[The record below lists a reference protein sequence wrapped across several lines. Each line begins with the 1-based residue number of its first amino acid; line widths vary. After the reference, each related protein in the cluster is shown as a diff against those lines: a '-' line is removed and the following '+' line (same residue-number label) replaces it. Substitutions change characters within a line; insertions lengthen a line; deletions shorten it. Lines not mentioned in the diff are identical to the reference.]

1 LFARPVR
8 RVFGLYLFMTNPVS
22 LSLDG
27 SVAVIRIDNP
37 PVNALSPETIDG
49 LSAALAQAQADPG
62 ASAIVVHAAGRT
74 FIAGA
79 DIKGLENVVWGGDS
93 GAPEMHDLLQRIEQG
108 KKPVV
113 MAMHG
118 TALGGGMEVAMA
130 GHYRVA
136 VADAQMGLP
145 EVNLGIIP
153 GAEGTQRLPRLVGVD
168 NALTMVVSG
177 RPIKAAEAL
186 QNGLI
191 DRIVD
196 DLVPGA
202 VAFAREIV
210 AKGGPHPKTSERTDK
225 LPAASALPAM
235 VAAAHTLARKIRR
248 NQDAPAAAIAAVE
261 AAATLSF
268 DAGCQKERD
277 LFFELIKSGQAK
289 AMIYA
294 FFAERAVAKVPG
306 IPKDVPVAPVS
317 KVAIVG
323 AGTMGAGIAM
333 ACANA
338 GIAVLLTDTE
348 QAGLD
353 RAMATIRKNYDSS
366 VKKGRF
372 TPDAAAER
380 IGRVSTQVGTAGFD
394 TADVVIEA
402 VFENMAL
409 KKDVLKQLDAA
420 MRPGALLA
428 TNTSTLDIDALAG
441 ATSRPQAVIGTHFFS
456 PANVMRLCEIV
467 RGSKTAPETI
477 AAAQALAKRLGK
489 VGVVVG
495 NCPGFVGNRMMF
507 PYMYEAQ
514 FLAEDGAT
522 PAQVDKALTDW
533 GMAMGIFAVDDM
545 GGLDVAWRVRQ
556 ELGQFSDPSQRKPLV
571 ADQLVA
577 MNHLG
582 QKTGSG
588 WYIYDANRSA
598 TPDPEVEALIERT
611 ATAAGIT
618 RRSFSSEEIIEREIY
633 ALVNEGAKILEEGFA
648 LRAADIDVIYLT
660 GYGFPSYRGGPMFY
674 ADSVGLAKVY
684 ERVAAFHKEHGERW
698 RPAPLLERLAREG
711 STFRAWDQS
720 RAATGAQA

>member
-1 LFARPVR
+1 
-8 RVFGLYLFMTNPVS
+8 MTNPVS

-49 LSAALAQAQADPG
+49 ISAALTQAAADPAAQA
-62 ASAIVVHAAGRT
+62 IVLHAAGRT

-79 DIKGLENVVWGGDS
+79 DIKGLENVVWGGDT
-93 GAPEMHDLLQRIEQG
+93 GAPEMHDLLQRIEQSP
-108 KKPVV
+108 KPVV
-113 MAMHG
+113 MALHG

-196 DLVPGA
+196 DLVGGA
-202 VAFAREIV
+202 VAFAREV
-210 AKGGPHPKTSERTDK
+210 TAGSGGTVGPHPKTSERTDK
-225 LPAASALPAM
+225 LPTPAELPAM
-235 VAAAHTLARKIRR
+235 VAAAHALAKKVRR
-248 NQDAPAAAIAAVE
+248 NQHAPAAAIAAVE
-261 AAATLSF
+261 AAATLPF
-268 DAGCQKERD
+268 DQGCQKERD

-306 IPKDVPVAPVS
+306 IPKDLPVAPVS
-317 KVAIVG
+317 TVAIVG
-323 AGTMGAGIAM
+323 AGTMGSGIAM
-333 ACANA
+333 ACANS
-338 GIAVLLTDTE
+338 GITVLLTDTE

-372 TPDAAAER
+372 TPEAAAER
-380 IGRVSTQVGTAGFD
+380 IGRITTQVGTAGFD
-394 TADVVIEA
+394 KADVVIEA

-556 ELGQFSDPSQRKPLV
+556 ELGQFSDPTQRKPLV

-588 WYIYDANRSA
+588 WYIYDAERKA

-618 RRSFSSEEIIEREIY
+618 RRSFTSDEIIEREIY
-633 ALVNEGAKILEEGFA
+633 ALVNEGAKILEEGYA

-660 GYGFPSYRGGPMFY
+660 GYGFPSFRGGPMFY
-674 ADSVGLAKVY
+674 ADSVGLKQVY
-684 ERVAAFHKEHGERW
+684 ERVAAFHREHGARW
-698 RPAPLLERLAREG
+698 APAPLLERLAREG

-720 RAATGAQA
+720 RAAAGVPA

>member
-1 LFARPVR
+1 
-8 RVFGLYLFMTNPVS
+8 MTKPVS
-22 LSLDG
+22 VRLDG
-27 SVAVIRIDNP
+27 SVAVILVDNP

-49 LSAALAQAQADPG
+49 LSESLQQAADDP
-62 ASAIVVHAAGRT
+62 AAKAIVVAAAGRT

-93 GAPEMHDLLQRIEQG
+93 GAPEMHGLLQRIEQCP
-108 KKPVV
+108 KPVV
-113 MAMHG
+113 MSIHG
-118 TALGGGMEVAMA
+118 TALGGGLEVAMA
-130 GHYRVA
+130 AHYRVA
-136 VADAQMGLP
+136 VASAQLGLP

-168 NALTMVVSG
+168 TALTMIVSG
-177 RPIKAAEAL
+177 RPVKAAEAL
-186 QNGLI
+186 QSGLI

-202 VAFAREIV
+202 VAFANEV
-210 AKGGPHPKTSERTDK
+210 LATGGPHPKTSERTDR
-225 LPAASALPAM
+225 LPAASELPAM
-235 VAAAHTLARKIRR
+235 VAAAHALAKKIRR
-248 NQDAPAAAIAAVE
+248 NQHAPAAAIAAVE
-261 AAATLSF
+261 AAATVPF
-268 DAGCQKERD
+268 DEGCQKERD
-277 LFFELIKSGQAK
+277 LFYELIKSGQAK

-306 IPKDVPVAPVS
+306 VGKDIVVPPVS
-317 KVAIVG
+317 TVAIVG
-323 AGTMGAGIAM
+323 AGTMGGGIAM

-338 GIAVLLTDTE
+338 GINVMLTDTE

-372 TPDAAAER
+372 TPEAAAER
-380 IGRVSTQVGTAGFD
+380 IGRITTQVGTAGFD
-394 TADVVIEA
+394 KADVIIEA
-402 VFENMAL
+402 VFESMAL
-409 KKDVLKQLDAA
+409 KKDVLAQLDAA
-420 MRPGALLA
+420 SRPGALLA
-428 TNTSTLDIDALAG
+428 TNTSTLDIDALASV
-441 ATSRPQAVIGTHFFS
+441 TKRPQAVIGTHFFS
-456 PANVMRLCEIV
+456 PANVMRLVEIV
-467 RGSKTAPETI
+467 RGSSTTPETI

-556 ELGQFSDPSQRKPLV
+556 ELKQFSDPSQRKPLV

-588 WYIYDANRSA
+588 WYIYDENRKA
-598 TPDPEVEALIERT
+598 TPDPEVEALIEKT

-618 RRSFSSEEIIEREIY
+618 RRSFTSEEIIEREIY
-633 ALVNEGAKILEEGFA
+633 ALVNEGAKILDEGFA

-660 GYGFPSYRGGPMFY
+660 GYGFPSFRGGPMFY
-674 ADSVGLAKVY
+674 ADSVGLPKVY
-684 ERVAAFHKEHGERW
+684 ERVAAFHREHGERW
-698 RPAPLLERLAREG
+698 KPAPLLERLAREG
-711 STFRAWDQS
+711 STFRAFDQS
-720 RAATGAQA
+720 RAADAARPGR

>member
-1 LFARPVR
+1 
-8 RVFGLYLFMTNPVS
+8 MMNPVS
-22 LSLDG
+22 VRLDG
-27 SVAVIRIDNP
+27 SVAVVLIDNP

-49 LSAALAQAQADPG
+49 IAAALAQAAADP
-62 ASAIVVHAAGRT
+62 AARAIVVAAAGRT

-93 GAPEMHDLLQRIEQG
+93 GAPEMHDLLQRIEQCP
-108 KKPVV
+108 KPVV
-113 MAMHG
+113 MAIHG
-118 TALGGGMEVAMA
+118 TALGGGLEVAMA

-136 VADAQMGLP
+136 VASAQLGLP

-153 GAEGTQRLPRLVGVD
+153 GAEGTQRLPRIVGVD
-168 NALTMVVSG
+168 TALTMVVSG
-177 RPIKAAEAL
+177 RPVKAAEAL
-186 QNGLI
+186 QSGLL

-202 VAFAREIV
+202 VAFAAEV
-210 AKGGPHPKTSERTDK
+210 AAGSGGRVGPHPRTSERTDK

-235 VAAAHTLARKIRR
+235 VAAAHELAKKVRR
-248 NQDAPAAAIAAVE
+248 HQHAPAAAIAAVE
-261 AAATLSF
+261 GAATLPF
-268 DAGCQKERD
+268 DEGCRRERE
-277 LFFELIKSGQAK
+277 LFYELIKSGQAK

-306 IPKDVPVAPVS
+306 VGKDLPVPPVS
-317 KVAIVG
+317 TVAIVG
-323 AGTMGAGIAM
+323 AGTMGSGIAM

-338 GIAVLLTDTE
+338 GITVVLTDTE

-353 RAMATIRKNYDSS
+353 RAMSTIRKNYDSS

-372 TPDAAAER
+372 TPEAATER
-380 IGRVSTQVGTAGFD
+380 IGRISTQTGHGGFD
-394 TADVVIEA
+394 KADVIIEA
-402 VFENMAL
+402 VFESMAL
-409 KKDVLKQLDAA
+409 KKDVLAQLDAVA
-420 MRPGALLA
+420 RPGALLA

-441 ATSRPQAVIGTHFFS
+441 VTTRPQAVIGTHFFS
-456 PANVMRLCEIV
+456 PANVMRLVEIV
-467 RGSKTAPETI
+467 RGAKTTPETI

-556 ELGQFSDPSQRKPLV
+556 ELNQFADPTQRKPLV

-588 WYIYDANRSA
+588 WYIYDENRKA
-598 TPDPEVEALIERT
+598 TPDKEVEALIERT
-611 ATAAGIT
+611 ATAAGIA
-618 RRSFSSEEIIEREIY
+618 RRSFTSEEIIERTIF

-674 ADSVGLAKVY
+674 ADSVGLRHVY
-684 ERVAAFHKEHGERW
+684 ERVATFHRHHGPRW
-698 RPAPLLERLAREG
+698 APAPLLERLAREG
-711 STFRAWDQS
+711 STFRAFDQS
-720 RAATGAQA
+720 RAAAAASA

>member
-1 LFARPVR
+1 
-8 RVFGLYLFMTNPVS
+8 MTNPVT

-27 SVAVIRIDNP
+27 AVAVIRIDNP

-49 LSAALAQAQADPG
+49 LAAALAQAAADPT
-62 ASAIVVHAAGRT
+62 ATAIVVYAAGRT

-79 DIKGLENVVWGGDS
+79 DIKGLENVVWGGDT
-93 GAPEMHDLLQRIEQG
+93 GAPEMHDLLQRIEQCP
-108 KKPVV
+108 KPVV
-113 MAMHG
+113 MAIHG
-118 TALGGGMEVAMA
+118 TALGGGLEVAMA

-136 VADAQMGLP
+136 VAEAQLGLP

-196 DLVPGA
+196 DLVGGA
-202 VAFAREIV
+202 VAFARDV
-210 AKGGPHPKTSERTDK
+210 AARGTHPKTSERTDK
-225 LPAASALPAM
+225 LPQASELPAM
-235 VAAAHTLARKIRR
+235 AAAAHALAKKVRR
-248 NQDAPAAAIAAVE
+248 NQHAPAAAIAAVE
-261 AAATLSF
+261 AAATLPF
-268 DAGCQKERD
+268 DQGCQKERD

-306 IPKDVPVAPVS
+306 VSKDLPVAPVS
-317 KVAIVG
+317 TVAIVG
-323 AGTMGAGIAM
+323 AGTMGGGIAM

-338 GIAVLLTDTE
+338 GINVVLTDTE
-348 QAGLD
+348 QSGLD
-353 RAMATIRKNYDSS
+353 RAMAIIRKNYDSS

-372 TPDAAAER
+372 TPEAAAER
-380 IGRVSTQVGTAGFD
+380 LGRITTQVGTAGFD
-394 TADVVIEA
+394 KADVVIEA
-402 VFENMAL
+402 VFESMAL
-409 KKDVLKQLDAA
+409 KKEVLKQLDAA

-441 ATSRPQAVIGTHFFS
+441 VTTRPQAVIGTHFFS
-456 PANVMRLCEIV
+456 PANVMRLVEIV

-495 NCPGFVGNRMMF
+495 NCAGFVGNRMMF

-522 PAQVDKALTDW
+522 PAQVDRALTDW

-556 ELGQFSDPSQRKPLV
+556 ELGQFSDPAKRKPLV

-588 WYIYDANRSA
+588 WYIYDAERKA

-611 ATAAGIT
+611 AKAAGIT
-618 RRSFSSEEIIEREIY
+618 RRSFTSEEIIEREIY
-633 ALVNEGAKILEEGFA
+633 ALVNEGAKILEEGYA

-674 ADSVGLAKVY
+674 ADSVGLKEVY
-684 ERVAAFHKEHGERW
+684 DRVAAFHKEHGERW
-698 RPAPLLERLAREG
+698 KPAPLLERLAREG

-720 RAATGAQA
+720 RAAAAASA

>member
-1 LFARPVR
+1 
-8 RVFGLYLFMTNPVS
+8 MMNPVS
-22 LSLDG
+22 LRLDG
-27 SVAVIRIDNP
+27 SVAVILIDNP
-37 PVNALSPETIDG
+37 PVNALSLETIDG
-49 LSAALAQAQADPG
+49 LAAALSQAEADP
-62 ASAIVVHAAGRT
+62 AATAIVVAAAGRT

-79 DIKGLENVVWGGDS
+79 DIKGLENVVWGGDT
-93 GAPEMHDLLQRIEQG
+93 GAPEMHDLLQRIEQCP
-108 KKPVV
+108 KPVV
-113 MAMHG
+113 MAIHG
-118 TALGGGMEVAMA
+118 TALGGGVEVAMA
-130 GHYRVA
+130 AHYRVA
-136 VADAQMGLP
+136 VASAQLGLP

-168 NALTMVVSG
+168 AALTMIVSG
-177 RPIKAAEAL
+177 RPVKAAEAL
-186 QNGLI
+186 QSGLI

-202 VAFAREIV
+202 VAFAAEV
-210 AKGGPHPKTSERTDK
+210 AAAGGPHPRTSERRDK
-225 LPAASALPAM
+225 LPAASELPAM
-235 VAAAHTLARKIRR
+235 VAAAHELAKKVRR
-248 NQDAPAAAIAAVE
+248 HQHAPAAAIAAVS
-261 AAATLSF
+261 AAATLPF
-268 DAGCQKERD
+268 DEGCRRERE
-277 LFFELIKSGQAK
+277 LFYELIKSGQAR

-306 IPKDVPVAPVS
+306 VGKDIAVPPVS
-317 KVAIVG
+317 TVAIVG
-323 AGTMGAGIAM
+323 AGTMGSGIAM

-338 GIAVLLTDTE
+338 GITVVLTDTE

-353 RAMATIRKNYDSS
+353 RAMATIRKNYDGS

-372 TPDAAAER
+372 TPESAAER
-380 IGRVSTQVGTAGFD
+380 IGRISTQIGQAGFD
-394 TADVVIEA
+394 RADVIIEA
-402 VFENMAL
+402 VFESMAL
-409 KKDVLKQLDAA
+409 KKEVLARLDTVA
-420 MRPGALLA
+420 RPGALIA

-441 ATSRPQAVIGTHFFS
+441 VTKRPQAVIGTHFFS
-456 PANVMRLCEIV
+456 PANVMRLVEIV
-467 RGSKTAPETI
+467 RGTATSPETI

-522 PAQVDKALTDW
+522 PAQVDRALTDW

-556 ELGQFSDPSQRKPLV
+556 ELNQFSDPTQRKPLV

-588 WYIYDANRSA
+588 WYIYDENRKA
-598 TPDPEVEALIERT
+598 TPDLEVEALIERT
-611 ATAAGIT
+611 ATAAGLA
-618 RRSFSSEEIIEREIY
+618 RRSFTSEEIIERTIY

-660 GYGFPSYRGGPMFY
+660 GYGFPSFRGGPMFY
-674 ADSVGLAKVY
+674 ADSVGLKHVY
-684 ERVAAFHKEHGERW
+684 DRVAAFHREHGARW
-698 RPAPLLERLAREG
+698 TPAPLLERLAREG
-711 STFRAWDQS
+711 STFRAFDQS
-720 RAATGAQA
+720 RTAAPARA

>member
-1 LFARPVR
+1 
-8 RVFGLYLFMTNPVS
+8 MTHPVS
-22 LSLDG
+22 LRLDG
-27 SVAVIRIDNP
+27 SVAVILVDNP
-37 PVNALSPETIDG
+37 PVNALSPDTIDG
-49 LSAALAQAQADPG
+49 LSARLAEAAADP
-62 ASAIVVHAAGRT
+62 AATAIVVAAAGRT

-93 GAPEMHDLLQRIEQG
+93 GAPEMHDLLQRIEQCP
-108 KKPVV
+108 KPVV
-113 MAMHG
+113 MAIHG
-118 TALGGGMEVAMA
+118 TALGGGLEVAMA
-130 GHYRVA
+130 AHYRVA
-136 VADAQMGLP
+136 VASAQLGLP

-153 GAEGTQRLPRLVGVD
+153 GAEGTQRLPRLVGIET
-168 NALTMVVSG
+168 ALTMIVSG
-177 RPIKAAEAL
+177 RPVKAAEAL
-186 QNGLI
+186 QSGLI

-196 DLVPGA
+196 DMVPGA
-202 VAFAREIV
+202 VAFAAEV
-210 AKGGPHPKTSERTDK
+210 ASNGTPHPRTSERTDK
-225 LPAASALPAM
+225 LPKASELPAM
-235 VAAAHTLARKIRR
+235 VAAAHELARKVRR
-248 NQDAPAAAIAAVE
+248 NQHAPAAAIAAVE
-261 AAATLSF
+261 AAATMSF
-268 DAGCQKERD
+268 DEGCRKERD
-277 LFFELIKSGQAK
+277 LFYELIKSGQAK

-306 IPKDVPVAPVS
+306 IPKDLPVAPVTT
-317 KVAIVG
+317 VAIVG
-323 AGTMGAGIAM
+323 AGTMGGGIAM

-338 GIAVLLTDTE
+338 GINVVLTDTE

-380 IGRVSTQVGTAGFD
+380 VGRIATQVGHAGFD
-394 TADVVIEA
+394 KADVIIEA
-402 VFENMAL
+402 VFESMAL
-409 KKDVLKQLDAA
+409 KKDVLAALDAA
-420 MRPGALLA
+420 ARPGALLA

-441 ATSRPQAVIGTHFFS
+441 VTSRPQAVIGTHFFS
-456 PANVMRLCEIV
+456 PANVMRLVEIV
-467 RGSKTAPETI
+467 RGARTAPETI

-556 ELGQFSDPSQRKPLV
+556 ELNQFSDPAQRKPLV

-588 WYIYDANRSA
+588 WYIYDENRKA
-598 TPDPEVEALIERT
+598 TPDPEVEALVERT
-611 ATAAGIT
+611 ATAAGIA
-618 RRSFSSEEIIEREIY
+618 RRSFTSDEIIERTIY
-633 ALVNEGAKILEEGFA
+633 ALVNEGAKILDEGFA
-648 LRAADIDVIYLT
+648 TRAADIDVIYLT
-660 GYGFPSYRGGPMFY
+660 GYGFPSFRGGPMFY
-674 ADSVGLAKVY
+674 ADSIGLKQVY
-684 ERVAAFHKEHGERW
+684 ERVAAFHREHGARW
-698 RPAPLLERLAREG
+698 APAPLLERLAREG
-711 STFRAWDQS
+711 SSFRAFDQS
-720 RAATGAQA
+720 RAAAPTSA

>member
-1 LFARPVR
+1 
-8 RVFGLYLFMTNPVS
+8 MTNPVT

-49 LSAALAQAQADPG
+49 LSAALAQAGADP
-62 ASAIVVHAAGRT
+62 AATAIVVHAAGRT

-93 GAPEMHDLLQRIEQG
+93 GAPEMHDLLQRLEQCS
-108 KKPVV
+108 KPVV

-168 NALTMVVSG
+168 NALTMIVSG

-191 DRIVD
+191 DRIVPE
-196 DLVPGA
+196 LVPGA
-202 VAFAREIV
+202 VAFAREV
-210 AKGGPHPKTSERTDK
+210 AAGSGGRVGPHPKTSERTDK
-225 LPAASALPAM
+225 LPAASELPAM
-235 VAAAHTLARKIRR
+235 VAAAHALAKKVRR
-248 NQDAPAAAIAAVE
+248 NQHAPAAAIAAVE
-261 AAATLSF
+261 AAATLPF
-268 DAGCQKERD
+268 DEGCRRERD
-277 LFFELIKSGQAK
+277 LFYELIKSGQAR

-306 IPKDVPVAPVS
+306 VGKDIVVPPVS
-317 KVAIVG
+317 TVAIVG
-323 AGTMGAGIAM
+323 AGTMGGGIAM

-338 GIAVLLTDTE
+338 GINVVLTDTE
-348 QAGLD
+348 PAGLD

-372 TPDAAAER
+372 TPEAAAER
-380 IGRVSTQVGTAGFD
+380 LGRITTQVGHGGFD
-394 TADVVIEA
+394 RADVIIEA
-402 VFENMAL
+402 VFESMAL
-409 KKDVLKQLDAA
+409 KKDVLAQLDAVA
-420 MRPGALLA
+420 RPGALLA

-441 ATSRPQAVIGTHFFS
+441 VTTRPQAVIGTHFFS
-456 PANVMRLCEIV
+456 PANVMRLVEIV
-467 RGSKTAPETI
+467 RGARTTPETI

-556 ELGQFSDPSQRKPLV
+556 ELNQFSDPSQRKPLV

-588 WYIYDANRSA
+588 WYIYDENRHA

-611 ATAAGIT
+611 ATAAGIR
-618 RRSFSSEEIIEREIY
+618 RRSFTNEEIIEREIY
-633 ALVNEGAKILEEGFA
+633 ALVNEGARILEEGYA

-660 GYGFPSYRGGPMFY
+660 GYGFPSFRGGPMFY
-674 ADSVGLAKVY
+674 ADSVGLEQVY
-684 ERVAAFHKEHGERW
+684 ERVAAFHREHGARW
-698 RPAPLLERLAREG
+698 TPAPLLERLAREG
-711 STFRAWDQS
+711 STFRAFDQS
-720 RAATGAQA
+720 RAAAAAGA